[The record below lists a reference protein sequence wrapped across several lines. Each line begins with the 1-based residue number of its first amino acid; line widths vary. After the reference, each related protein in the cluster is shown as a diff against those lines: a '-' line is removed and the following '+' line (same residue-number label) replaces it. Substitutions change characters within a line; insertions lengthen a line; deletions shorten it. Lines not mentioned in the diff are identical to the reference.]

1 MRGLYFC
8 IRTPCAGHA
17 QTRAGAA
24 HVSLFILFR
33 KGRRAAKRPAPS
45 AAARPKRRAGRKPA
59 RKADGGPGAA
69 ERKSGGARERRRN
82 AAKATRRER
91 AEPRRET
98 TRPRPRRK
106 PRRETTRPRKKAGR
120 QEKLRGLL
128 PRSRGRGRKPP
139 AEPGSIGQ
147 KRTGSDAV
155 RGGSVH
161 FSRSFGERSH
171 KPPFFAPFGHPV
183 VISER

>member
-24 HVSLFILFR
+24 PVSLFILFR

-45 AAARPKRRAGRKPA
+45 AAARPKRKAGRKPA
-59 RKADGGPGAA
+59 
-69 ERKSGGARERRRN
+69 E
-82 AAKATRRER
+82 
-91 AEPRRET
+91 
-98 TRPRPRRK
+98 
-106 PRRETTRPRKKAGR
+106 
-120 QEKLRGLL
+120 
-128 PRSRGRGRKPP
+128 RGRGPARRKEKAAGQGKGGGTPRKLPGASARSRAVKRPARKKQRNGKKKRATRPP
-139 AEPGSIGQ
+139 GFGDGSAEYRPETGQ
-147 KRTGSDAV
+147 KRTRSDGF
-155 RGGSVH
+155 RGGIVH

>member
-24 HVSLFILFR
+24 PVSLFILFR
-33 KGRRAAKRPAPS
+33 KGRRAAKRPALS
-45 AAARPKRRAGRKPA
+45 AAARPKRKAGRKPA
-59 RKADGGPGAA
+59 G
-69 ERKSGGARERRRN
+69 
-82 AAKATRRER
+82 
-91 AEPRRET
+91 
-98 TRPRPRRK
+98 
-106 PRRETTRPRKKAGR
+106 
-120 QEKLRGLL
+120 
-128 PRSRGRGRKPP
+128 RGRGPARRKEKAAGQGKGGGTPRKLPGASARSRPVKRPARGKRRTGKKNCAVCSPDPVVGDRKPP
-139 AEPGSIGQ
+139 AEPGNNGQ
-147 KRTGSDAV
+147 KLPGSDAV
-155 RGGSVH
+155 RGGIVH

>member
-24 HVSLFILFR
+24 PVSFIYIDREGGKRAALFR
-33 KGRRAAKRPAPS
+33 AGLAEAEGRAEAGR
-45 AAARPKRRAGRKPA
+45 ARPRTGT
-59 RKADGGPGAA
+59 A

-91 AEPRRET
+91 AELAVK
-98 TRPRPRRK
+98 RP
-106 PRRETTRPRKKAGR
+106 A
-120 QEKLRGLL
+120 
-128 PRSRGRGRKPP
+128 RGREESRPVKRPARGKRRTGKKNCAVCSPDPVVGDRKPP
-139 AEPGSIGQ
+139 AEPGNNGQ
-147 KRTGSDAV
+147 KQAGSDAV
-155 RGGSVH
+155 RGGIVH

-171 KPPFFAPFGHPV
+171 KPPFFVPFGHPV